1 MRRTHLAGR
10 DMSVSR
16 SPSNGRLGR
25 DGFVLVAVL
34 SVTALLALLVGG
46 AALLSRGALNTA
58 VVGDD
63 TLRAQ
68 ALLRS
73 GIELAGHQ
81 LFVLR
86 TDPSDLNGQQLR
98 LDTGTVTIFV
108 ASEAGRVDLNGGAPL
123 LLAAAYRAAGLTA
136 LEPDAFAALIANWRR
151 GAINQTTDSAPSGA
165 PKPSGTP
172 FRAVADMRY
181 VPGLS
186 SDDVA
191 VLTPLLTVSNPA
203 GRIDPMFASVSLLQA
218 LPGVPQDLSS
228 KLEDARA
235 RTGLDRIF
243 YLRAIF
249 RGLESQLI
257 FGEALR
263 VFRVR
268 VEARATRSSR
278 LHKAEAVMINS
289 VLSDRPFM
297 ITDWRSL

>member
-1 MRRTHLAGR
+1 MRRTRSAGR
-10 DMSVSR
+10 DMSVS
-16 SPSNGRLGR
+16 PATNGRRGR

-46 AALLSRGALNTA
+46 AALLSRGAVDTA

-81 LFVLR
+81 LFVLH

-98 LDTGTVTIFV
+98 LDTGTVTIFA
-108 ASEAGRVDLNGGAPL
+108 ASEAGRVDLNGAAPL

-136 LEPDAFAALIANWRR
+136 LEPDAFAALIADWRH
-151 GAINQTTDSAPSGA
+151 GAVSQTTGSAPSGA
-165 PKPSGTP
+165 AQPSGAS

-186 SDDVA
+186 PADVA
-191 VLTPLLTVSNPA
+191 VLTPFLTVSNPA
-203 GRIDPMFASVSLLQA
+203 GRIDPMFASVALLKA

-228 KLEDARA
+228 QLADARG
-235 RTGLDRIF
+235 RSGLDRIF
-243 YLRAIF
+243 HLRAIF

-268 VEARATRSSR
+268 VEASATRGSR
-278 LHKAEAVMINS
+278 LHVAEAVLIAS

-297 ITDWRSL
+297 ITDWRPL